1 MDDDTV
7 GCDVIDIP
15 VAVPLTV
22 TELDIAS
29 PAAFLVARRR
39 HDRGAE
45 PIHHATAVSGTHR

>member
-29 PAAFLVARRR
+29 PAAVLVARRR